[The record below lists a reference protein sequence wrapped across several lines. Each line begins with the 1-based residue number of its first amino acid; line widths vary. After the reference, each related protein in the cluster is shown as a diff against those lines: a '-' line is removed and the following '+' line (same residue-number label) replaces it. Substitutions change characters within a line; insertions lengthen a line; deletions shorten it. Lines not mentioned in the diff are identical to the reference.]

1 MPFFFTTYK
10 GCPLA
15 TVLSFIGSAFMAIGV
30 VLLVEVIMGKS
41 RDLSGAEGV
50 LVVVFMFAFGAAL
63 SWLAGALAKRKAKKR
78 AEKAARE
85 QTSTWNDNGWH

>member
-15 TVLSFIGSAFMAIGV
+15 TVLSFLGSAFMAIGV
-30 VLLVEVIMGKS
+30 VLLVDLIFGKS
-41 RDLSGAEGV
+41 NDMSGTEGI
-50 LVVVFMFAFGAAL
+50 LVTVFMFAFGAAL
-63 SWLAGALAKRKAKKR
+63 SWLASVLGRRKARKR

-85 QTSTWNDNGWH
+85 QASSWNNNGWN